1 VSCITTR
8 LLPLLAAAFVA
19 GAVLVPATAQP
30 VAAREGSTF
39 VSIVNRYR
47 ADAAVGPVKL
57 HSVIDRIAVE
67 RANQMAADRKMAHD
81 MEYVK
86 ERLAEEG
93 VCWQRLGEIIAW
105 NERAESERVER
116 FVHQWYNSDG
126 HRKIMLGPDY
136 THAGGSYTTGSDGR
150 HYAAMV
156 FVKLCGTSAPAPA
169 PSTSSSGFTDIATS
183 KFRSDILWIAN
194 EGITSGC
201 SDTKY
206 CPKGLVARDQMA
218 TFLRRA
224 MQLPSASRNYFSDI
238 SGNKHASS
246 INAARAE
253 GLTSGC
259 GGTRYC
265 PSGLVTRAQMA
276 SFLARAL
283 NLPRAG
289 RDYFRDDNGSIHEDA
304 INRVAAAKITF
315 GCDTG
320 RYCPGGL
327 VNREQMAAFLR
338 RSFE

>member
-1 VSCITTR
+1 MSRIATR
-8 LLPLLAAAFVA
+8 LLPLVTAAFVA
-19 GAVLVPATAQP
+19 GAVLVPATARP
-30 VAAREGSTF
+30 VEARDGSTF

-47 ADAAVGPVKL
+47 ADAGVGPVHL

-67 RANQMAADRKMAHD
+67 RANQMAAARKMAHD

-86 ERLAEEG
+86 DRLAEEG
-93 VCWQRLGEIIAW
+93 ICWQRLGEIIAW
-105 NERAESERVER
+105 NERSESERVER
-116 FVHQWYNSDG
+116 FVYQWYHSDG

-156 FVKLCGTSAPAPA
+156 FVKVCGSSA
-169 PSTSSSGFTDIATS
+169 PSTSSSGFTDISTS
-183 KFRSDILWIAN
+183 KFRDDIVWIADR
-194 EGITSGC
+194 GITSGC

-224 MQLPSASRNYFSDI
+224 MELPSASKNYFSDI
-238 SGNKHASS
+238 GGNKHAGS

-253 GLTSGC
+253 GLTYGC

-283 NLPRAG
+283 NLPRAS
-289 RDYFRDDNGSIHEDA
+289 RDYFRDDNGSTHEDA
-304 INRVAAAKITF
+304 INRVAAAKITY

-338 RSFE
+338 RSFD